1 VAQLVPGAG
10 LLTHGI
16 TEIYW
21 QHLLPD
27 PNYQRHLA
35 TRYQL
40 VLADDVDDYPAIAR
54 CSDFLLDQ
62 GAVERLLII
71 LMVRCDSDLSDPNYL
86 QGLAARCQVEDLAQP
101 ALRSLVDT
109 LSCCR
114 W

>member
-10 LLTHGI
+10 LLTYGII

-40 VLADDVDDYPAIAR
+40 VLADDVDDYPR
-54 CSDFLLDQ
+54 SRVTCSIFSWIKEQ
-62 GAVERLLII
+62 GAFTYNPDGAVRLDERPEL
-71 LMVRCDSDLSDPNYL
+71 P

-109 LSCCR
+109 LCCR